1 MVPVSAAIFEPRFYE
16 RRAQRHLAAL
26 AGVPV
31 WINVPWGLTG
41 NPASRP
47 EVDAIWFRSGR
58 AVAAEVKAH
67 QVDAAEAGEITGK
80 YRSLGFRELIVIAPG
95 FTPSASRSLA
105 LTRHPAAEQVP
116 FSPDPSEVAGFY
128 QGSWQERVPAWV
140 HDALATGLHHVR
152 FVLTQPTARG
162 RFVIGL
168 PRTRVYHA
176 GTITRAISALPSP
189 PARVLWTPQRFTIP
203 RDVIARGSRLTALGG
218 HVAVDIDGDR
228 MHRADH
234 ACQLA
239 PGTAGCP
246 HCLPRAE
253 RELRRLDDRLGHPPW
268 TDVLLSGGRGIH
280 AYLPDD
286 SEARRLVLAAA
297 GTGIRIDA
305 SVTASLKTTIAMP
318 GTLHAANGQ
327 PVASRAH
334 PAVPADSPMAAA
346 C

>member
-1 MVPVSAAIFEPRFYE
+1 VSASVFEPRFYE
-16 RRAQRHLAAL
+16 RRAQRQLAAL
-26 AGVPV
+26 AGIPV

-47 EVDAIWFRSGR
+47 EVDAIWVRSGR

-67 QVDAAEAGEITGK
+67 QVDAAEAGEITEK
-80 YRSLGFRELIVIAPG
+80 YRHLGFRELMIMAPG

-105 LTRHPAAEQVP
+105 LTRYPAVEQVP
-116 FSPDPSEVAGFY
+116 FSPDPSEIAGFY
-128 QGSWQERVPAWV
+128 QGGWQEGVPAWV

-152 FVLTQPTARG
+152 FVLTQPTAKG

-168 PRTRVYHA
+168 PRTRIYHA
-176 GTITRAISALPSP
+176 GTITRAIGTLPSP

-203 RDVIARGSRLTALGG
+203 RDAIARGSRLTALGG
-218 HVAVDIDGDR
+218 YVAVDIDGDR

-234 ACQLA
+234 ACQLK
-239 PGTAGCP
+239 PGAGGCP

-253 RELRRLDDRLGHPPW
+253 RELRRLDAQIAHPPW

-286 SEARRLVLAAA
+286 GEVRGLVVAAA
-297 GTGIRIDA
+297 EAGARIDV
-305 SVTASLKTTIAMP
+305 SVTASLRTTIALP

-327 PVASRAH
+327 PVASRVR
-334 PAVPADSPMAAA
+334 PAPGERPLAAA